1 VSQSF
6 TVETLY
12 EDRFARTTQV
22 TLGEK
27 VVLTPNFC
35 TLIQNQYE
43 FDSLIKLSLL
53 DEAKYLG
60 VYVIRIFD
68 ALNTLIPRLQRQDQ
82 MDISSGQSLEELF
95 IRFNRTNIGIID
107 PATEYLLYEFHAG
120 RFLRTLRRIK
130 KPKQLDVLIKY
141 LEERNA
147 KKEQLKN
154 DVIEYEA
161 WKKAAHK
168 KFWYDLDRNPLERG
182 RFVGDYLDL
191 ETMCGSG
198 ISIPPV
204 PIVDSEGMLD
214 IALRINRLAKAI
226 APRTKPYATYLL
238 LQKSVLRNDALVD
251 KIIEYM
257 KADPTQLTIIKIKN
271 LDLWSAGLV
280 RQREAYRKLMD
291 TMCEIRKKNPSKLYM
306 ALENWFV
313 SFASACYGFDIV
325 STSMH
330 GYDRDSEY
338 GTNTRGSWFDPDLMY
353 YVPFEDLETI
363 VHNNGNRLP
372 CYCSI
377 CKQIVSLEN
386 IERDAWNMLRRE
398 HYVLTMNEYMRM
410 ISQAIKEQ
418 NIELAIDKLSNS
430 EVSRLKTL
438 IPREE
443 KQ

>member
-1 VSQSF
+1 VSQSY
-6 TVETLY
+6 TVDKLY
-12 EDRFARTTQV
+12 EDRFARTTQI

-27 VVLTPNFC
+27 VLLTPNFC
-35 TLIQNQYE
+35 TLVQNQYE

-60 VYVIRIFD
+60 AYVIRIFD
-68 ALNTLIPRLQRQDQ
+68 TLNTLIPRLQRQNQ

-95 IRFNRTNIGIID
+95 IRFNRTNLGIID

-120 RFLRTLRRIK
+120 RFLRTLRRIRK
-130 KPKQLDVLIKY
+130 QRQLDVLIRY
-141 LEERNA
+141 LEERYA

-154 DVIEYEA
+154 NVIEYEA

-168 KFWYDLDRNPLERG
+168 KFWYNLDRNALERG

-291 TMCEIRKKNPSKLYM
+291 SMCEIRKKNPSKLYM

-313 SFASACYGFDIV
+313 SFASACYGFNMV